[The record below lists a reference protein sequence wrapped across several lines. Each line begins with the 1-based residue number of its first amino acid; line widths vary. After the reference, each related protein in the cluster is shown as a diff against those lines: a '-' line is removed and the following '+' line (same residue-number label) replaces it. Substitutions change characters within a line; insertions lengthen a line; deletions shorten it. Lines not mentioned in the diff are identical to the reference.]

1 MTSTSHVEGNVQR
14 ATSLSSCDI
23 SRRKDRECHFPLASP
38 TSPAHVFAIKAEL
51 QLAIA
56 LSWSYGSFSN
66 SPEVSH
72 PVFLKV
78 QRVLPLHVRKCKKTK
93 VFCTSWAAAGFFSGS
108 VSLSASLFAVGKLW
122 PFIAPP
128 DPCGLSGWGLRHP
141 SMPENP
147 KYGANVQP
155 YTYGV
160 LYICSNMQLCW

>member
-38 TSPAHVFAIKAEL
+38 PSPAHVFAIKAEL

-78 QRVLPLHVRKCKKTK
+78 QRVFYLFMSENAKRRKFF
-93 VFCTSWAAAGFFSGS
+93 VPVEQQQVFFSGS

-122 PFIAPP
+122 PFIAP
-128 DPCGLSGWGLRHP
+128 LTLWFVWL
-141 SMPENP
+141 
-147 KYGANVQP
+147 GAE
-155 YTYGV
+155 T
-160 LYICSNMQLCW
+160 SKHARKS